1 MKPSSSAYE
10 YRRPFQELIFSNWI
24 LVPLAMVLGAFVAMQ
39 FFQLTPRYVKLLVG
53 VAFLVAVVRLPM
65 PRAVTLFCLVFPVPT
80 FIFLADTNVL
90 FIGLLCLMWLIR
102 RMRREAPPPVSTTI
116 DWALCIYL
124 GVHVFSFINISNP
137 VNLGYAGAVM
147 QFIVAGVVLFWLIV
161 NAIRTER
168 DLQTL
173 LQALCWT
180 ASFVYLSAI
189 VEWLGKGAQLVPEWF
204 LFRGGHT
211 IVKDARIGGIFGFH
225 GLLADWSAMMFF
237 LHVTMAARTQRR
249 IARIAYVALAALSL
263 LMIGISVN
271 RGGAIIFILGGVMYL
286 WYIRR
291 HLKWPLIFLWTVGIV
306 GIGGLLGIASGA
318 FTDRFLLLGRIAGT
332 QFQRGIPDT
341 RIQAWTLVMEKI
353 PDHWFIGH
361 GPYYD
366 LEGGRT
372 FGVLWPHS
380 AYLFYLYSTGILG
393 LATFLWIVLKL
404 YVKTRPGSHVN
415 FRRVPI
421 SHAALAL
428 GHIWIVMFATAQIR
442 DEHQRGNVYVYVM
455 WMTFAVAI
463 AARQIRRDSLRRA
476 RAAAAVPASARP

>member
-1 MKPSSSAYE
+1 VKPSSPAFQ

-24 LVPLAMVLGAFVAMQ
+24 LVPFAMVLGAFVAMQ

-53 VAFLVAVVRLPM
+53 VAFLLAVVRLPM
-65 PRAVTLFCLVFPVPT
+65 PRAVTLFCLIFPAPT

-102 RMRREAPPPVSTTI
+102 RTRRQASPAVSTTI

-124 GVHVFSFINISNP
+124 GVHILSFINVSSP
-137 VNLGYAGAVM
+137 DALGRGGAVM

-168 DLQTL
+168 DLQLL

-180 ASFVYLSAI
+180 SAFVYLTAI
-189 VEWLGKGAQLVPEWF
+189 VEWLGQGAQLVPEWF

-211 IVKDARIGGIFGFH
+211 TIKDARIGGIFGFH

-237 LHVTMAARTQRR
+237 LHVTMAARAQRR
-249 IARIAYVALAALSL
+249 IARIAYITLAAASL

-271 RGGAIIFILGGVMYL
+271 RGGAIILILGGAMYL

-291 HLKWPLIFLWTVGIV
+291 HLNWPVIVLWTVGVV
-306 GIGGLLGIASGA
+306 GIGGLLGIASSA

-341 RIQAWTLVMEKI
+341 RIEAWMLVTRKI
-353 PDHWFIGH
+353 PEHWFIGH

-366 LEGGRT
+366 LAGGRN

-380 AYLFYLYSTGILG
+380 AYLFYLYSTGIVG

-404 YVKTRPGSHVN
+404 YATTRPGSHVN

-421 SHAALAL
+421 SHAALAI
-428 GHIWIVMFATAQIR
+428 GHIWIVMFAIAQIR

-455 WMTFAVAI
+455 WITFGVAI
-463 AARQIRRDSLRRA
+463 AARQIRRDSVRRA
-476 RAAAAVPASARP
+476 RAAAAVAASAGP